1 MISTSYELVRV
12 TELPKSHDCKNVPK
26 SQSVPSTC
34 NLLASI
40 SMGTRTMALM
50 VFLARVP
57 TLTTSPVLVTVVQ
70 L

>member
-40 SMGTRTMALM
+40 SMGTRTMA
-50 VFLARVP
+50 
-57 TLTTSPVLVTVVQ
+57 
-70 L
+70 